1 MHSIGSVRRKLG
13 LGTLLLGLAAWMLVG
28 TSCTSPR
35 MEHEYVDLG
44 LPSKTVW
51 ATCNVGAKS
60 AEEYGNFYAW
70 GETKPKSDYSW
81 STYTLPSDSVTKDVQ
96 VISNNRE
103 ETRKET
109 YHRLTGRYSLET
121 ETKNLRPQDDA
132 ATVNWGKEWSTPTQ
146 EQWNEL
152 CDTTLCHWTQQK
164 KGFLVTSKKN
174 GKSIFLPACGM
185 YYGKEAPKT
194 FLNEG
199 DSVRYDG
206 HYWAATLSG
215 VGKEM
220 HLATVVGFNTGYQR
234 MRFPVVS
241 MAELCYGMSIRPVTK
256 LQE

>member
-1 MHSIGSVRRKLG
+1 MLAVGNSAGQRRIDDLSNPVAAQDAVTKSYLDSLVSVYVDIVDSLG
-13 LGTLLLGLAAWMLVG
+13 GIFTVYPQVPNGVH
-28 TSCTSPR
+28 R
-35 MEHEYVDLG
+35 NHEYVDLG
-44 LPSKTVW
+44 LPSGTKW
-51 ATCNVGAKS
+51 ATCNVGAS
-60 AEEYGNFYAW
+60 NPEDCGNFYAW
-70 GETKPKSDYSW
+70 GETSPKEVYSD
-81 STYTLPSDSVTKDVQ
+81 STYTYHNNPTTLPSNK
-96 VISNNRE
+96 
-103 ETRKET
+103 
-109 YHRLTGRYSLET
+109 
-121 ETKNLRPQDDA
+121 DA

-206 HYWAATLSG
+206 HYWTATLSG

-220 HLATVVGFNTGYQR
+220 HLASVVGFNTGYQR
-234 MRFPVVS
+234 MRLPVVS
-241 MAELCYGMSIRPVTK
+241 MAELCYGMSIRPVAK
-256 LQE
+256 LPE

>member
-1 MHSIGSVRRKLG
+1 M
-13 LGTLLLGLAAWMLVG
+13 
-28 TSCTSPR
+28 
-35 MEHEYVDLG
+35 D
-44 LPSKTVW
+44 
-51 ATCNVGAKS
+51 
-60 AEEYGNFYAW
+60 
-70 GETKPKSDYSW
+70 
-81 STYTLPSDSVTKDVQ
+81 
-96 VISNNRE
+96 
-103 ETRKET
+103 
-109 YHRLTGRYSLET
+109 T
-121 ETKNLRPQDDA
+121 ETKNLLPQDDA
-132 ATVNWGKEWSTPTQ
+132 ATINWGQKWSTPTQ
-146 EQWNEL
+146 EQWREL

-206 HYWAATLSG
+206 HYWTATLSG